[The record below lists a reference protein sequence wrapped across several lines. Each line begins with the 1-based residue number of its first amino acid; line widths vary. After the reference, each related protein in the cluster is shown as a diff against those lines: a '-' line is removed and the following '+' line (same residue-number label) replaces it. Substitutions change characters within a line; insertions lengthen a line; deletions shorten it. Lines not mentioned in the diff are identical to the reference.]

1 MLKKVIFGALLLV
14 LVVFA
19 LGCPS
24 ARSTTTTTSP
34 ANVNTISE
42 TMISPDWAMKM
53 MEIKLEGET
62 KIVLT
67 LSAGDEV
74 DGFFYLTSGD
84 NISFSISGTSLIYE
98 SRAYGTGEKSV
109 SSDRFSF
116 TASQSQGLAY
126 TLKLKPGNQDASAT
140 VIIQL
145 IYPAS
150 GEIFI
155 PIGTK

>member
-1 MLKKVIFGALLLV
+1 MFKKVIFGALLLV
-14 LVVFA
+14 IVVFA
-19 LGCPS
+19 FGCPS
-24 ARSTTTTTSP
+24 AKTTTTTP
-34 ANVNTISE
+34 QANVHTISE
-42 TMISPDWAMKM
+42 TTISPNWAMRQI
-53 MEIKLEGET
+53 EITLEGET

-67 LSAGDEV
+67 LEDGDKV
-74 DGFFYLTSGD
+74 DGFFYLTSGE

-98 SRAYGTGEKSV
+98 SIATGTSEKSV

-126 TLKLKPGNQDASAT
+126 TLKLKPESQDAASAT
-140 VIIQL
+140 VVIQL

-150 GEIFI
+150 GEILI

>member
-1 MLKKVIFGALLLV
+1 MLKKVIFGALLVTLAI
-14 LVVFA
+14 FA
-19 LGCPS
+19 FGCPS
-24 ARSTTTTTSP
+24 AKTTTTTPP

-42 TMISPDWAMKM
+42 TTIAPNWAMKQI
-53 MEIKLEGET
+53 EITLEGET
-62 KIVLT
+62 KIWLT
-67 LSAGDEV
+67 LAAGDKV
-74 DGFFYLTSGD
+74 DGFFYVTSGD

-98 SRAYGTGEKSV
+98 SKATGTAEKYV

-116 TASQSQGLAY
+116 TASQEQGLAY
-126 TLKLKPGNQDASAT
+126 TLKLKPESKDSTSAT

-150 GEIFI
+150 GEILM